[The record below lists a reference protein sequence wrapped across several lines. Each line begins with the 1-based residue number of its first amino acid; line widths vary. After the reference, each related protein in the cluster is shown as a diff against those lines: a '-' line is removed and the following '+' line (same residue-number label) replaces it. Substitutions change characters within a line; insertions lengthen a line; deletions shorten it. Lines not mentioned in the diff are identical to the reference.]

1 MATRLEAVTPNHAE
15 LVERTFL
22 REMNPRMPSE
32 RWHRLF
38 RPRWGAGE
46 RPLGSLLFDDDR
58 LVGYAGFVHGRL
70 PRADSDDAWLC
81 NISSWVTA
89 PAYASL
95 ALALVMPALK
105 LARTTVTNLTPIL
118 SVHDIFSRLG
128 FVTLDTAT
136 VLLYPAP
143 LRAEGWSVRARERD
157 VTRILPRLPAWESRI
172 AEDHADLVRHLW
184 LGGSDGQHCYVQ
196 YQMTRRRKLPAAK
209 VLWVTPGAM
218 PSASLALRHALLRDS
233 GAVFVELES
242 RMAGTPQPPASWHLP
257 LPQPQLFRPAGLS
270 AKEVPSLYSE
280 VPLLEV

>member
-1 MATRLEAVTPNHAE
+1 MGMRLEAATSNHAE
-15 LVERTFL
+15 LVERAFL

-32 RWHRLF
+32 RWRRLF
-38 RPRWGAGE
+38 QSRWGASE
-46 RPLGSLLFDDDR
+46 RPLGSLLFDDDC

-70 PRADSDDAWLC
+70 PRANGDDAWLC

-89 PAYASL
+89 PAYASQ

-105 LARTTVTNLTPIL
+105 LAATTVTNLTPIL
-118 SVHDIFSRLG
+118 SVHAIFSRLG
-128 FVTLDTAT
+128 FETLETST
-136 VLLYPAP
+136 VLLYPAA
-143 LRAEGWSVRARERD
+143 LRTVGWNVRARERAL
-157 VTRILPRLPAWESRI
+157 TRILPLLPAWEARI

-184 LGGSDGQHCYVQ
+184 LGSSNGQHCYVQ

-242 RMAGTPQPPASWHLP
+242 RMAGTPQPPASWKLP
-257 LPQPQLFRPAGLS
+257 LPQPQLFRPTGLT
-270 AKEVPSLYSE
+270 AAEVPSVYSE